1 MDRTYLQEAFQ
12 AMQLLEEE
20 DFRLDDAGIKDILD
34 FQNHDELNDIVDVVD
49 PEAETEEKVKD
60 SYVGNVVLVC
70 EVCKSPIFKAPE
82 DVVIEEGSDIA
93 NIQDECPICHSQDG
107 FKIIGS
113 ICPYQEEPELKV
125 EVEDKPVEEIIDD
138 DDTEIDVDESLCET
152 SALTEGRG
160 RKANIYDLI
169 TKELY
174 SAATGEHGGVDG
186 RGHKIQGE
194 ETERYNNN
202 QVLMGPTDNSI
213 RVVAKTPED
222 LDFAKKVAKHF
233 NADCTDVKEL
243 SKYNEL
249 KAGKYYV
256 DITYKKGS
264 SVTEAANICPEC
276 GKNPCECKKDNL
288 TEDIDDTEVE
298 IDTDIEESSEDKL
311 EEVVE
316 KVDEIAEKVEEI
328 ADAVIPEEVEE
339 NTDTVDTETNES
351 LREGFEKIDLEME
364 DKVIHVSEEE
374 KEPIPDAEMITP
386 VSDELEAE
394 LMAPAED
401 ETSVEEVPTKEVPV
415 EDDLIDVEADDNE
428 VVPDAAEDD
437 TVDYD
442 VDDFDEEQFDNLG
455 ESYLKNVYENVNSF
469 KTTAVKAN
477 ENSLIVEGLIKFD
490 SGKEKATQFVFEAK
504 DATKNG
510 NVRFIGENAQITRG
524 KKAFTLTGKM
534 SGNKFIAESLNYN
547 YRAQNNRV
555 YGTVKADMRTK

>member
-49 PEAETEEKVKD
+49 PEAETEEEVKD

-82 DVVIEEGSDIA
+82 DIVIEEGSDIA

-125 EVEDKPVEEIIDD
+125 EVEDKPVEEIT
-138 DDTEIDVDESLCET
+138 DDTEINVDESLCET
-152 SALTEGRG
+152 SAFTEGRG

-174 SAATGEHGGVDG
+174 STSTGGHGGVDG
-186 RGHKIQGE
+186 MGHNVQGKK
-194 ETERYNNN
+194 TERYSND

-213 RVVAKTPED
+213 RVVAKTPEE

-233 NADCTDVKEL
+233 NVDCTDVKEL

-256 DITYKKGS
+256 DITYTKGS

-288 TEDIDDTEVE
+288 TEDIDDTEVV
-298 IDTDIEESSEDKL
+298 IDTDI
-311 EEVVE
+311 
-316 KVDEIAEKVEEI
+316 DETE
-328 ADAVIPEEVEE
+328 
-339 NTDTVDTETNES
+339 ETNES

-401 ETSVEEVPTKEVPV
+401 ETSVDEVPTKEVPV

-428 VVPDAAEDD
+428 VVSDGAEDD

-442 VDDFDEEQFDNLG
+442 VDDFDEEQFDDLG

-469 KTTAVKAN
+469 KTTAVKAK

-510 NVRFIGENAQITRG
+510 NVRFIGENTQITRG

-534 SGNKFIAESLNYN
+534 SGNRFIAESLNYN

-555 YGTVKADMRTK
+555 YGTVKANMRTK